1 MNYERENVR
10 RMVGYVYGEQPADP
24 SVVKLNTN
32 ENPYPPSPAVREA
45 MNAFDADSL
54 RRYPPATAAPLRRL
68 VAERL
73 DLSVEQVVATNG
85 GDEALRLAITTFVDP
100 GATLGVAVPGY
111 SLSPV
116 LAKVQ
121 DCAMVAVPLAPDWSL
136 PADFAKRLNA
146 AGAKLACVV
155 NPHAPSGTLVALETV
170 SALAAEL
177 DGVLLVDEAYVDFV
191 DPELGHDL
199 TPLLSDH
206 DNVLLLRTLSKSY
219 SLAGLRVAFLVGDAG
234 LVAPILT
241 KTRDSFN
248 LDAIAQVLG
257 AAAFADLAYAQR
269 TWSAIRAERRRLSKA
284 LRELGFR
291 VPDSETN
298 FVLAQAIGC
307 SSARAML
314 ARLRERGI
322 VVRHFDTP
330 RLANSLR
337 ITVGT
342 AEENNALLAA
352 LKEVACK

>member
-219 SLAGLRVAFLVGDAG
+219 SLAGLRVAFLARVSHQAASRRQKSSWFQEVDRDANDRAG
-234 LVAPILT
+234 CRLRWPCPRGSFGPVY
-241 KTRDSFN
+241 TR
-248 LDAIAQVLG
+248 
-257 AAAFADLAYAQR
+257 
-269 TWSAIRAERRRLSKA
+269 
-284 LRELGFR
+284 
-291 VPDSETN
+291 
-298 FVLAQAIGC
+298 
-307 SSARAML
+307 ARARTCSL
-314 ARLRERGI
+314 NRRPRYALGREHAHRAKILRDHHG
-322 VVRHFDTP
+322 P
-330 RLANSLR
+330 W
-337 ITVGT
+337 
-342 AEENNALLAA
+342 
-352 LKEVACK
+352 

>member
-1 MNYERENVR
+1 M
-10 RMVGYVYGEQPADP
+10 
-24 SVVKLNTN
+24 
-32 ENPYPPSPAVREA
+32 
-45 MNAFDADSL
+45 
-54 RRYPPATAAPLRRL
+54 
-68 VAERL
+68 
-73 DLSVEQVVATNG
+73 LSVASTRTG
-85 GDEALRLAITTFVDP
+85 PKSSAIITAP
-100 GATLGVAVPGY
+100 GEKCG
-111 SLSPV
+111 
-116 LAKVQ
+116 
-121 DCAMVAVPLAPDWSL
+121 
-136 PADFAKRLNA
+136 
-146 AGAKLACVV
+146 
-155 NPHAPSGTLVALETV
+155 
-170 SALAAEL
+170 
-177 DGVLLVDEAYVDFV
+177 
-191 DPELGHDL
+191 
-199 TPLLSDH
+199 
-206 DNVLLLRTLSKSY
+206 
-219 SLAGLRVAFLVGDAG
+219 LVGDAG